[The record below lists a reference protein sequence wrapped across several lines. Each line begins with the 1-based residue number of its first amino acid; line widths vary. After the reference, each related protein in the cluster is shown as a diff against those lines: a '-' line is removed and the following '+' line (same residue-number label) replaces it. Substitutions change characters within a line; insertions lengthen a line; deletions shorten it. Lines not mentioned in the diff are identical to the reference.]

1 MPESSGLME
10 SLKRMTGTL
19 LAVFQARLE
28 LLSIEIQEERL
39 CVEQKLF
46 FGSIALL
53 FFGLSTILLTAL
65 VVVVFWDSYR
75 LPVLGGFI
83 GLYVVAGLLAW
94 SALRRVA
101 REDSK
106 LFSVSLAALADDR
119 DQLAFPLRP

>member
-46 FGSIALL
+46 YGSIALH

-65 VVVVFWDSYR
+65 SLVVFWDSYR

-106 LFSVSLAALADDR
+106 LFSVSLAALVDDR
-119 DQLAFPLRP
+119 GRLAPRS

>member
-10 SLKRMTGTL
+10 SLKRMAGTL

>member
-65 VVVVFWDSYR
+65 VLVVFWDSYR

-101 REDSK
+101 RKDSK